1 VLDAALEVAA
11 LEVAVLPVPGV
22 LLGLCV
28 VVVVVVVVAAAWLP
42 LGEPEAGAGLVGPLE
57 QAAAQSTKAAAAK
70 AGRHLIERGYGARLC
85 PV

>member
-1 VLDAALEVAA
+1 VLDAAREVA
-11 LEVAVLPVPGV
+11 ELPVPGV
-22 LLGLCV
+22 LLGLCVV

>member
-1 VLDAALEVAA
+1 VLGAALEVAA

-28 VVVVVVVVAAAWLP
+28 VVVVVVVAAWLP